1 MGKDKANILVELD
14 ISQGVNKTEWLP
26 NKTVTKAEAAKF
38 IAKSDSLKI
47 GNPLVEQVI
56 IIDPAMEEQTR
67 KATQGLH
74 ESDIVLDTSK
84 RLQSLLEKNTPFRAM
99 LTRETDIRLGENK
112 EKTLKIVWISRKNIM
127 EIFL

>member
-1 MGKDKANILVELD
+1 QPVQTKFADLNDSWGKDKANILVELD

-56 IIDPAMEEQTR
+56 MIDPGHGGTDLRTLLRENI
-67 KATQGLH
+67 
-74 ESDIVLDTSK
+74 SDA
-84 RLQSLLEKNTPFRAM
+84 SLLQ
-99 LTRETDIRLGENK
+99 I
-112 EKTLKIVWISRKNIM
+112 LKHT
-127 EIFL
+127 

>member
-47 GNPLVEQVI
+47 GNHLVEQVI
-56 IIDPAMEEQTR
+56 IIDPAMEEQTTGRQR
-67 KATQGLH
+67 KDYMKVILY
-74 ESDIVLDTSK
+74 
-84 RLQSLLEKNTPFRAM
+84 
-99 LTRETDIRLGENK
+99 
-112 EKTLKIVWISRKNIM
+112 
-127 EIFL
+127 